1 MAADINT
8 VTLVGRLARDAE
20 LKSTG
25 TTPVLRIRL
34 AFTSSR
40 KVGDGWEDAPNYVD
54 VVTFGRQAETL
65 SPMMHKGDRIGVTGR
80 LSWREWESDNGKR
93 QTIEV
98 VADRVQLLTPK
109 GDRPQAVAAAPVV
122 PVPTSTDDIPF

>member
-1 MAADINT
+1 MAADMNT
-8 VTLVGRLARDAE
+8 VSLVGRLARDAE

-54 VVTFGRQAETL
+54 VVTFGRQAETIAG
-65 SPMMHKGDRIGVTGR
+65 MVAKGDRIGITGR

-109 GDRPQAVAAAPVV
+109 RDAAPAVAPAPVV
-122 PVPTSTDDIPF
+122 PVPSDFDDVSF

>member
-1 MAADINT
+1 MAADMNT
-8 VTLVGRLARDAE
+8 VSLVGRLARDAE

-54 VVTFGRQAETL
+54 VVTFGRQAETIAG
-65 SPMMHKGDRIGVTGR
+65 MVAKGDRIGITGR

-109 GDRPQAVAAAPVV
+109 RDAAPAVAPAPVV
-122 PVPTSTDDIPF
+122 PVPDATDDIPF